1 MSFDFFLYLTSAAAV
16 GLVLGFL
23 SGRYTGRCAD
33 RIRELEAHVERLEKE
48 RERALAELAAARE
61 MLRLKQEE
69 LDTYRG
75 RVADHFAGTSELL
88 RDLTHRYRSVYAH
101 LTAGASEL
109 CPEGFV
115 GLEEGLVPGAL
126 ASGEAEAEGGADE
139 RPGDASRAQG
149 EEESKE
155 SDEKATRNG

>member
-1 MSFDFFLYLTSAAAV
+1 MTFDFFFYLTSAAAI

-23 SGRYTGRCAD
+23 SGRHTGRSAE
-33 RIRELEAHVERLEKE
+33 RIRELEVHVERLEKE

-69 LDTYRG
+69 LDAYRG

-115 GLEEGLVPGAL
+115 GLEEGLEPGAL
-126 ASGEAEAEGGADE
+126 SSGEGAGGAED
-139 RPGDASRAQG
+139 DAGAGSQGGSPPQG

-155 SDEKATRNG
+155 SA

>member
-1 MSFDFFLYLTSAAAV
+1 MTFDFFLYLTSAVAV
-16 GLVLGFL
+16 GLALGFL
-23 SGRYTGRCAD
+23 CGRHTGRSAE

-48 RERALAELAAARE
+48 RERALAELAAAQE

-69 LDTYRG
+69 LDAYRG
-75 RVADHFAGTSELL
+75 RVADHFSGTSELL

-115 GLEEGLVPGAL
+115 GLEEGLESGAL
-126 ASGEAEAEGGADE
+126 SSGEGAAEAQD
-139 RPGDASRAQG
+139 DASADPQDGSPAQG
-149 EEESKE
+149 EEDPKE
-155 SDEKATRNG
+155 SA